1 MSNEKDLLNGNGL
14 VEVRYFLTQRPPL
27 PSPGWSW
34 PPLLTRIGKYFP
46 FNNFPSRRI
55 LDLVPRE
62 VERRDDD
69 HF

>member
-14 VEVRYFLTQRPPL
+14 VEVRYFITQAHPCRPL
-27 PSPGWSW
+27 AAGW